1 MKTYLSLLLL
11 FCIACSKDSPTPP
24 EELLD
29 ESLVGKTFHY
39 LLFED
44 KAACDKVN
52 EQVLFFNCSQWM
64 TFTDEST
71 GFLVLTDIG
80 NEFTYTQSQDT
91 LKIDVNGPEVLFS
104 FDLLRSK
111 TSPERLTEIAT
122 DSLGN
127 QRQWKEVPDW
137 ESIWD

>member
-29 ESLVGKTFHY
+29 ESLVGKTSHY
-39 LLFED
+39 LLFKD

-80 NEFTYTQSQDT
+80 N
-91 LKIDVNGPEVLFS
+91 
-104 FDLLRSK
+104 
-111 TSPERLTEIAT
+111 
-122 DSLGN
+122 
-127 QRQWKEVPDW
+127 
-137 ESIWD
+137 